1 MVEAGEVVDYILSL
15 YINTSPKVQF
25 HTNSLAFSCLN
36 TRKIRAFMSRYE
48 QDLVGERGK
57 GRQAMAVAGSVTSL
71 RGLPYSVYYD

>member
-1 MVEAGEVVDYILSL
+1 MAAETGSKTI
-15 YINTSPKVQF
+15 PKISSNF
-25 HTNSLAFSCLN
+25 DGAPKKAKGKNRRYRHWL
-36 TRKIRAFMSRYE
+36 SRYE